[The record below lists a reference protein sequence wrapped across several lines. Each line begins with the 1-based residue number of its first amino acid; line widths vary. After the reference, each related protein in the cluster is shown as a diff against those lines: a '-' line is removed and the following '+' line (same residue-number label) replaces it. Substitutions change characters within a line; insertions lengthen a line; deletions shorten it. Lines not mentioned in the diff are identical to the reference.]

1 LLNNQ
6 DYLYHP
12 FNAHWPGYSI
22 MKKIFFI
29 LLTLLTSS
37 AQAEVFK
44 CQLKSGKTVYQS
56 TPCESS
62 VKQKTIEI
70 QKIDPRKVAEEE
82 AKLKAWKEDFAK
94 REAERAKAEK
104 ELQAERDRK
113 ASVEALKR
121 SAEYQQQQAYE
132 AKRQADALERQNM
145 LGPYLQYQFP
155 PYYPTYQSIPTF
167 PPFQSFPA
175 YPPVVAPHQHNFKER
190 TQQPEQAEMKPG
202 KDRDDDSGRKKFIFK
217 LR

>member
-1 LLNNQ
+1 
-6 DYLYHP
+6 
-12 FNAHWPGYSI
+12 

-56 TPCESS
+56 TPCGSS

-70 QKIDPRKVAEEE
+70 QKIDPRKAAEEE

-94 REAERAKAEK
+94 RETERIKAEK
-104 ELQAERDRK
+104 EHQAELDRK

-145 LGPYLQYQFP
+145 SAPYLQYQFP
-155 PYYPTYQSIPTF
+155 PYYPTYQSAPI
-167 PPFQSFPA
+167 FQSFPA
-175 YPPVVAPHQHNFKER
+175 YPSVVPHQHNIKER
-190 TQQPEQAEMKPG
+190 VFPDTRQPGQTEIKPG
-202 KDRDDDSGRKKFIFK
+202 KDRYANPERKKFIFK
-217 LR
+217 